1 MKRDAGWW
9 MVIPAA
15 MVVAGVL
22 LAPTLYT
29 LLLSLLTYE
38 PSAGET
44 FAWAGVAHYLR
55 LASDEEFWES
65 LVNTLVFTLVTVPNE
80 LLIGLALAV
89 MLNQAFR
96 GRGLVRLAVLF
107 PWALPTALNAIMWRW
122 MFNTD
127 FGLFN
132 AVLMQLG
139 LISEPVNWLGTIPL
153 AMISMMMV
161 AIWKTS
167 SFVALILLAGLQT
180 IPHELYEAARID
192 GATSWVAF
200 RRITLP
206 LLKASIA
213 VAVLLRSMDAFR
225 TFELPL
231 NLTGGGPAN
240 STETLSVYAYK
251 VFFQFVDFD
260 YGSSVVT
267 TQFLLLLLLGMLY
280 LRTLRVEM

>member
-15 MVVAGVL
+15 IVVAGVL

-44 FAWAGVAHYLR
+44 SAWAGVAHYIR
-55 LASDEEFWES
+55 LVSDEEFWES
-65 LVNTLVFTLVTVPNE
+65 LVNTLVFTLVTVPSE

-260 YGSSVVT
+260 YGSSVVM

-280 LRTLRVEM
+280 LRTLRVEI